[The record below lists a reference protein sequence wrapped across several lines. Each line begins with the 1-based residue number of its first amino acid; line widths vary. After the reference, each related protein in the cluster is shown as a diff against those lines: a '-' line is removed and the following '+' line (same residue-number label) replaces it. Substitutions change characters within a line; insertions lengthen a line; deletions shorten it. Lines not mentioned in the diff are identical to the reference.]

1 MAKIIA
7 PNLIIGNA
15 FISTGKE
22 VMTKGE
28 INQFWNIVD
37 TKLPEGY
44 YTSGSNNS
52 FNDFCDE
59 YGFLVKRID
68 DKIIVNCDRK
78 LLERYFRIGLPT
90 KIVNV
95 FDDAAFKLNEVKID
109 VLDKTCDI
117 KIQTEK
123 VKTLIKKDFNN

>member
-7 PNLIIGNA
+7 PDLVIGNA

-59 YGFLVKRID
+59 YSFLVKRID

-78 LLERYFRIGLPT
+78 LLERYFRIGLPI
-90 KIVNV
+90 KIIE
-95 FDDAAFKLNEVKID
+95 AFENTVITLNELK
-109 VLDKTCDI
+109 LDDLGKN
-117 KIQTEK
+117 KKEK
-123 VKTLIKKDFNN
+123 VFTKKR